1 MIKKL
6 LLNLY
11 IWPLFF
17 VVTLVAMLL
26 IPFLWLGNSITLRVP
41 VGRAFRL
48 GIRKYGLILV
58 RWIPFFAPVQFQDR
72 SGGTPEV
79 GIYVANHNSS
89 VDPYCYGVL
98 PGEYAFLTSWPFS
111 IPFYR
116 WAMNK
121 AQYLNAAWDWNTL
134 LAKSFQL
141 LENGCSLIIWPEG
154 HRSRDG
160 ALGKF
165 KNGAFRLSCETGHPV
180 IPVCIKGTHRLM
192 PPGSRLLTPS
202 RVSVTILPPQYPPKD
217 LSGRIASQKL
227 SAKVRETLLRELA
240 TE

>member
-1 MIKKL
+1 
-6 LLNLY
+6 
-11 IWPLFF
+11 
-17 VVTLVAMLL
+17 MLL
-26 IPFLWLGNSITLRVP
+26 IPLLWLGNSVTLRVP
-41 VGRAFRL
+41 VSRAFRL

-58 RWIPFFAPVQFQDR
+58 RWIPFFAPVQLKDKR
-72 SGGTPEV
+72 VGKPEV

-98 PGEYAFLTSWPFS
+98 PGEYAFLASWPFG

-121 AQYLNAAWDWNTL
+121 AQYLNASWDWNTL
-134 LAKSFQL
+134 LTKSSHL

-154 HRSRDG
+154 HRSRNG
-160 ALGKF
+160 ELGKF
-165 KNGAFRLSCETGHPV
+165 KNGAFRLSCETGYPV
-180 IPVCIKGTHRLM
+180 VPVCIKGTHRLM

-202 RVSVTILPPQYPPKD
+202 RVSVTLLPPLYPPKD
-217 LSGRIASQKL
+217 VPERVASKILSNE
-227 SAKVRETLLRELA
+227 VRETLLRELA